1 MSKWFIALLAAALVT
16 GLGLAPAAAQT
27 ERLQVVASFS
37 ILADVAANVAGDAA
51 DVRSLMPAGSDPH
64 GYAPIPQD
72 LVALAEADVVFVVG
86 ANFEE
91 TLFSTIANAADGM
104 NIVTAS
110 SCVDILPFGGE
121 AHDHAEGEM
130 HDAEEAYAEHEA
142 ELAALCAAHHAELA
156 ALHGAETGPHADHT
170 PIEPLGM
177 LYTLACDHHGEEEAA
192 GGEHTHEAGSCDP
205 HVWTDPHNG
214 MYWAMLIRDTLS
226 AMDPANAGVYA
237 ANTAAYLAALDG
249 LAHDELR
256 PLLET
261 VPEASRKLVTAH
273 SAFGYFANAYGFT
286 QVGVIIPGGSTL
298 AEPSA
303 AEIADLI
310 TVIREQGVP
319 AIFAETTVSSTLT
332 EQIAAEAGAQ
342 FTTLYSG
349 TLSAPDGPAATYIDY
364 LRYNARTI
372 AAALGGSVSE

>member
-1 MSKWFIALLAAALVT
+1 MPKWFIALLVAALVT
-16 GLGLAPAAAQT
+16 GPRPAPAAAQT

-37 ILADVAANVAGDAA
+37 ILADVAAHVAGDAA

-64 GYAPIPQD
+64 SYTPIPQD

-104 NIVTAS
+104 NIVAAS
-110 SCVDILPFGGE
+110 SCIDILPFGGE
-121 AHDHAEGEM
+121 AHDHAEEET
-130 HDAEEAYAEHEA
+130 HDAEHSEREA
-142 ELAALCAAHHAELA
+142 ELAALCEAHHAELA
-156 ALHGAETGPHADHT
+156 ALHGVETELHADHAHV
-170 PIEPLGM
+170 EPLGT
-177 LYTLACDHHGEEEAA
+177 LYTLACDHHDEEEAA
-192 GGEHTHEAGSCDP
+192 QGEHTHTAGSCDP
-205 HVWTDPHNG
+205 HVWTDPYNG

-226 AMDPANAGVYA
+226 AMDPANAEVYA

-249 LAHDELR
+249 LARDELR

-261 VPEASRKLVTAH
+261 VPEANRKLVTAH

-303 AEIADLI
+303 AEIAALI
-310 TVIREQGVP
+310 TTIREQAVP
-319 AIFAETTVSSTLT
+319 AIFAETTVNSTLT
-332 EQIAAEAGAQ
+332 EQIAAETGAR
-342 FTTLYSG
+342 FYTLYSG

-372 AAALGGSVSE
+372 AAALGGSASE